1 MNTILGIILIIDIDI
16 DILEDINIDFIK
28 HILSLETYICIKNI
42 SSFIVLR
49 AEVEFSSNL
58 CSVSMAILVF

>member
-28 HILSLETYICIKNI
+28 HILSLETYVCIKNI
-42 SSFIVLR
+42 SSFI
-49 AEVEFSSNL
+49 EIQTHTHTL
-58 CSVSMAILVF
+58 CVYIYIGE